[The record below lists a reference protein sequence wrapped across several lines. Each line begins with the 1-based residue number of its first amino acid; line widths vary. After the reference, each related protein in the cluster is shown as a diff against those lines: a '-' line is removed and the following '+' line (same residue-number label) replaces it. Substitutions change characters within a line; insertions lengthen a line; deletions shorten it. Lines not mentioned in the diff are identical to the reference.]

1 MEAIR
6 HLQKRYCGG
15 ALSLAVV
22 LSLVVY
28 LAGWPTVTRG
38 LLLGALFSALNFALL
53 GKTMAQKL
61 AGSHRRNTLIAIA
74 AQVGRYLLWGV
85 PVVMAVKMPPVD
97 LPATIA
103 GLFMV
108 PIFIIA
114 DSVFNLLRGDQSPL
128 S

>member
-1 MEAIR
+1 METIR

-28 LAGWPTVTRG
+28 LAGWPAMTRG
-38 LLLGALFSALNFALL
+38 LIVGSLFSALNFALL
-53 GKTMAQKL
+53 GKTMARKL
-61 AGSHRRNTLIAIA
+61 ADPRRGGGLVTLV
-74 AQVGRYLLWGV
+74 AQLGRYLLWAV
-85 PVVMAVKMPPVD
+85 PVVIAVKLPPVD

-114 DSVFNLLRGDQSPL
+114 DSVFNLLRGNKSPL
-128 S
+128 F

>member
-1 MEAIR
+1 METIR

-28 LAGWPTVTRG
+28 LAGWPAMTRG
-38 LLLGALFSALNFALL
+38 LIVGSLFSALNFALL
-53 GKTMAQKL
+53 GKTMMRKLTDPRPGAGLITLVAQL
-61 AGSHRRNTLIAIA
+61 
-74 AQVGRYLLWGV
+74 GRYLLWAV
-85 PVVMAVKMPPVD
+85 PVVIAVKLPPVD

-108 PIFIIA
+108 PLFIIA
-114 DSVFNLLRGDQSPL
+114 DSVFNLLRGNKSPL
-128 S
+128 F

>member
-15 ALSLAVV
+15 ALSVAIF

-28 LAGWPTVTRG
+28 LAGWPAVTRG
-38 LLLGALFSALNFALL
+38 LLLGALFSAINFALL
-53 GKTMAQKL
+53 GKTMTQKL
-61 AGSHRRNTLIAIA
+61 TGAHRRNTVIAVM
-74 AQVGRYLLWGV
+74 AQVGRYLLWGI
-85 PVVMAVKMPPVD
+85 PVVMAVKMPLVD

-108 PIFIIA
+108 PLVIIA
-114 DSVFNLLRGDQSPL
+114 DSVFNLLRGNKSPL
-128 S
+128 F

>member
-15 ALSLAVV
+15 ALSVAIL

-28 LAGWPTVTRG
+28 LAGWPAVTRG

-53 GKTMAQKL
+53 GKTMTQKL
-61 AGSHRRNTLIAIA
+61 AGAHRRNTIIAVA
-74 AQVGRYLLWGV
+74 AQVGRYLLWGL
-85 PVVMAVKMPPVD
+85 PVVVAVKMPSVD

-114 DSVFNLLRGDQSPL
+114 DSVFNLLRGNKSPL
-128 S
+128 F

>member
-15 ALSLAVV
+15 ALSLAIVV
-22 LSLVVY
+22 SLATY
-28 LAGWPTVTRG
+28 LAGWPGVTRG

-53 GKTMAQKL
+53 GQTMTQKL
-61 AGSHRRNTLIAIA
+61 TGVHRRNTIIALG
-74 AQVGRYLLWGV
+74 AQLGRYLLWGV
-85 PVVMAVKMPPVD
+85 PVVVAVKLPPVD

-114 DSVFNLLRGDQSPL
+114 DSVFNLFRGNKSPL
-128 S
+128 F

>member
-15 ALSLAVV
+15 ALSLAIVV
-22 LSLVVY
+22 SLATY
-28 LAGWPTVTRG
+28 LAGWPGVTRG

-53 GKTMAQKL
+53 GQTMTQKL
-61 AGSHRRNTLIAIA
+61 SGAHRRNTVIALG
-74 AQVGRYLLWGV
+74 AQLGRYLLWGV
-85 PVVMAVKMPPVD
+85 PVVVAVKLPSVD

-103 GLFMV
+103 GLFTV

-114 DSVFNLLRGDQSPL
+114 DSVFNLFRGNKSPL
-128 S
+128 F

>member
-15 ALSLAVV
+15 ALSLAIVV
-22 LSLVVY
+22 SLATY
-28 LAGWPTVTRG
+28 LAGWPGVTRG

-53 GKTMAQKL
+53 GQTMTQKL
-61 AGSHRRNTLIAIA
+61 TGVHRRNTVIALG
-74 AQVGRYLLWGV
+74 AQLGRYLLWGV
-85 PVVMAVKMPPVD
+85 PVVVAVKLPPVD

-114 DSVFNLLRGDQSPL
+114 DSVFNLFRGNKSPL
-128 S
+128 F